1 MQSGA
6 EAANGKRKASAANE
20 ERKSNEVVKDS
31 AARKQTEGHN
41 FIGVPP
47 NMTESSAH
55 SGQGP
60 DFVDEEEEEENQN
73 NIITQAE
80 LFKNYSDQNSLYLN

>member
-1 MQSGA
+1 
-6 EAANGKRKASAANE
+6 
-20 ERKSNEVVKDS
+20 
-31 AARKQTEGHN
+31 
-41 FIGVPP
+41 
-47 NMTESSAH
+47 MTESSAH
-55 SGQGP
+55 SGQGG

>member
-6 EAANGKRKASAANE
+6 EAANAKRKSSHGLVSATNE
-20 ERKSNEVVKDS
+20 EVKSNEVRDS
-31 AARKQTEGHN
+31 ANRKQNEGHN

-55 SGQGP
+55 SRQGN

-80 LFKNYSDQNSLYLN
+80 LFKNY